1 MHADARL
8 REGVIAFNAG
18 EGRAETGFNVCERIT
33 SKLLGAVNAHLD
45 CVPAYE
51 LVGLLSI

>member
-1 MHADARL
+1 MHADARV